1 MHRRTCLTMLAA
13 AIAAGV
19 AVDGKDI
26 AMLRSL
32 LEASKNDKKGVTLW
46 VKGQAIGGAV
56 TNMDGEWVELRSR
69 EYSRI
74 VVKIESIDGA
84 AMA

>member
-1 MHRRTCLTMLAA
+1 MHRRTCLTVLAA

-19 AVDGKDI
+19 AIDGKDI

-32 LEASKNDKKGVTLW
+32 LEASKNEKKGVTLW

-56 TNMDGEWVELRSR
+56 TNMDT
-69 EYSRI
+69 
-74 VVKIESIDGA
+74 DGSSCSA
-84 AMA
+84 ANIAGSW

>member
-1 MHRRTCLTMLAA
+1 MDRRTCLTVLAA
-13 AIAAGV
+13 AIAAGA
-19 AVDGKDI
+19 AVDRKDI

-32 LEASKNDKKGVTLW
+32 LEASKNEKKGVTLW
-46 VKGQAIGGAV
+46 VKGQAIAGAV
-56 TNMDGEWVELRSR
+56 TNIDTEWVELRSR